1 MSACHLEMKLLLVL
15 IGLSG
20 EQNDPAAPGKIITC
34 PSFGLSLSGGMAV
47 LKNLSLKIK
56 SEVAL

>member
-20 EQNDPAAPGKIITC
+20 EQNDPAASGKIITC
-34 PSFGLSLSGGMAV
+34 PSFGLSLSSGMAV

-56 SEVAL
+56 SEIAL

>member
-15 IGLSG
+15 IGLPG

-34 PSFGLSLSGGMAV
+34 PSFGLSLSSGMVV

-56 SEVAL
+56 SEIAL

>member
-20 EQNDPAAPGKIITC
+20 EQNDPAALGKIITC
-34 PSFGLSLSGGMAV
+34 PSFGLSLSGGIAV